1 MFKLKPLSRTGI
13 EAALKKAQH
22 YRLLNE
28 PWEAESICRDVLSL
42 QPDHQE
48 ALVLLVL
55 AISDQLSDEAGGDPE
70 EAQQIAAQLSDDYQ
84 RAYYSGIIYERRA
97 KRLLIHG
104 TLGSGPVA
112 FGWLKKA
119 MDLYESAESIRPPDN
134 DDAILRWNTCAR
146 LIMRNDLK
154 PPPKPP
160 GIEV

>member
-13 EAALKKAQH
+13 EAALEKARH

-28 PWEAESICRDVLSL
+28 PWEAESICRDVLTL
-42 QPDHQE
+42 QPDRQE

-70 EAQQIAAQLSDDYQ
+70 EAQRIVAQLSDDYQ
-84 RAYYSGIIYERRA
+84 RAYYAGIIYERRA
-97 KRLLIHG
+97 KRLLSHG

-112 FGWLKKA
+112 FDWLKKA
-119 MDLYESAESIRPPDN
+119 MDLYERAESVRPPDN